1 MSNDQNVDFRKANL
15 FAQELSRLLKEDKIA
30 FEDMVQLVL
39 S

>member
-1 MSNDQNVDFRKANL
+1 MFNHQNVDFRKANL
-15 FAQELSRLLKEDKIA
+15 FAQELSRLLKEDKTA